1 VHDDVVTAQNR
12 TWNWVIGSM
21 GHLGHLSRPGHR
33 VTGSSFDLVPS
44 LLRTIVVNRLASS
57 ALVDWEYRNSGI
69 LNRPNTGASLDRVV
83 SASDCG
89 VRGSR
94 FESHCGRLCLSRPP
108 LRYAALGT
116 GCAPLLVWCLV
127 CVRTVTFQLDY
138 THGKRNVS
146 PPGCAPSC
154 LRPAT
159 PCTTN
164 NNLVVMATSLDGF
177 KN

>member
-1 VHDDVVTAQNR
+1 MSSPLITGHGTGSLGQ
-12 TWNWVIGSM
+12 WVIWVIF
-21 GHLGHLSRPGHR
+21 HIR

-44 LLRTIVVNRLASS
+44 LLRTIVVNRFASS
-57 ALVDWEYRNSGI
+57 ALVDWKYRNSGI
-69 LNRPNTGASLDRVV
+69 SNRPNTGASLDRVV

-89 VRGSR
+89 MRGSR

-127 CVRTVTFQLDY
+127 CVRTVT
-138 THGKRNVS
+138 
-146 PPGCAPSC
+146 
-154 LRPAT
+154 

>member
-1 VHDDVVTAQNR
+1 MSSPLR
-12 TWNWVIGSM
+12 TRHGTGSLGQWVIWVIF
-21 GHLGHLSRPGHR
+21 HVR

-44 LLRTIVVNRLASS
+44 LLRTIVVDRLASS
-57 ALVDWEYRNSGI
+57 ALVDWKYRNSGI

-89 VRGSR
+89 VRGPR
-94 FESHCGRLCLSRPP
+94 FESRRVRLCLSRPP